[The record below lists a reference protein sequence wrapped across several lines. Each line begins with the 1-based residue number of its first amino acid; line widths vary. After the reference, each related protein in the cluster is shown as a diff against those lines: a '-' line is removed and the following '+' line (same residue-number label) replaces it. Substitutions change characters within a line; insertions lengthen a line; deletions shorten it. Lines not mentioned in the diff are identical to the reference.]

1 MKKSLWTCHDLL
13 RITKGELE
21 FSDGLSKNDWYVT
34 GVSIDTRTLKP
45 GDLFIAL
52 KDRRDGHEFVEDAL
66 KKGASAAMIEKRL
79 NKKINLPLLLVS
91 NVKKSFEAMAKAG
104 RKRSKGKFIAVTGS
118 AGKTTTKEILKS
130 AFSRKF
136 SIHVTEKNFNNELGV
151 NLTLSNLYPHVSYVV
166 VEIGM
171 NKRGEISPLSKIVS
185 PDVAIITSIGESHLE
200 NLKNLSNIMLEK
212 LDICDGLKKDGTC
225 IIPGDF
231 KFIKKLKEKIE
242 KKNINYKIFGL
253 TSECDYKLT
262 NYKIKYKST
271 IGVVTRNFTESFF
284 IKINSLG
291 IHYLI
296 NAVAVIAVFDILKL
310 DSTQAILNI
319 ANWKSLSGRGEIN
332 KIYFDD
338 LLQENFFYLIDESYN
353 SNPLSLSVALKTLA
367 VINHSNLNISQKVK
381 IRKVAILGDMMELG
395 CDEIKIHESL
405 SKNDYLEN
413 IDIFYCVG
421 NLMYNFYNLL
431 PLKKRG
437 GWFSE
442 VNKLSSNFMKIIQ
455 NGDIIMVKG
464 SNSVGLNKLTT
475 KILSEKKSKT

>member
-1 MKKSLWTCHDLL
+1 M
-13 RITKGELE
+13 
-21 FSDGLSKNDWYVT
+21 
-34 GVSIDTRTLKP
+34 
-45 GDLFIAL
+45 
-52 KDRRDGHEFVEDAL
+52 
-66 KKGASAAMIEKRL
+66 
-79 NKKINLPLLLVS
+79 
-91 NVKKSFEAMAKAG
+91 
-104 RKRSKGKFIAVTGS
+104 
-118 AGKTTTKEILKS
+118 
-130 AFSRKF
+130 
-136 SIHVTEKNFNNELGV
+136 
-151 NLTLSNLYPHVSYVV
+151 
-166 VEIGM
+166 
-171 NKRGEISPLSKIVS
+171 
-185 PDVAIITSIGESHLE
+185 
-200 NLKNLSNIMLEK
+200 
-212 LDICDGLKKDGTC
+212 
-225 IIPGDF
+225 
-231 KFIKKLKEKIE
+231 
-242 KKNINYKIFGL
+242 
-253 TSECDYKLT
+253 
-262 NYKIKYKST
+262 
-271 IGVVTRNFTESFF
+271 
-284 IKINSLG
+284 
-291 IHYLI
+291 I